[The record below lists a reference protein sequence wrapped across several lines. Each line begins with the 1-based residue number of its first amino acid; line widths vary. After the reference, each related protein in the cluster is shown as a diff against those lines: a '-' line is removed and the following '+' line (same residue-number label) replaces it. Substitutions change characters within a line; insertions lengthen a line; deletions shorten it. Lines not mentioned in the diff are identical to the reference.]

1 MSNVSSPPGRKA
13 AHLFLLC
20 HGVTQATRQAAFPL
34 DESAEEKDL
43 AAAAALAGCLPSVA
57 QVFASPA
64 RCARQTTAA
73 LGLTAVEEHAL
84 RDCDWGRWR
93 GRTLDAVVAAEPE
106 AAATWLADPDSAPH
120 GGESVAMLIR
130 RVSCWMD
137 ARSLSGRVLAVT
149 HPAVIRAAVVH
160 AFGAPAPGFWRV
172 DVPPLSLVELKR
184 SAGRW
189 SLRTSRL
196 LRL

>member
-1 MSNVSSPPGRKA
+1 MSNLPAPPEREI

-20 HGVTQATRQAAFPL
+20 HGATRATRQAAFPL
-34 DESAEEKDL
+34 DEPAEEKGL
-43 AAAAALAGCLPSVA
+43 AAAAGLAGCLPLVA
-57 QVFASPA
+57 RVVVSPA

-73 LGLTAVEEHAL
+73 LGLTAVEERAV

-93 GRTLDAVVAAEPE
+93 GRTLDEVIAAEPE
-106 AAATWLADPDSAPH
+106 AAASWLADPAAAPH

-137 ARSLSGRVLAVT
+137 AGSLSGRVLAVT
-149 HPAVIRAAVVH
+149 HPAVVRAAVVH
-160 AFGAPAPGFWRV
+160 ALGAPEQGFWRV
-172 DVPPLSLVELKR
+172 DVPPLSLVELNR

-189 SLRTSRL
+189 SLRAGRL
-196 LRL
+196 LH